1 LPSLSGVDG
10 GSGVD
15 GPVFVSAARAGVA
28 AREAASASTTRL
40 GLIRLSF
47 QNARPHP
54 ALYRL
59 PPDEPPDDAPPAD
72 EPPAAPPEDVPDESP
87 PLDPVPPTPGE
98 VLGMV
103 DVAPPDVPDVPV
115 LVPLVEGAPSM
126 IVL

>member
-15 GPVFVSAARAGVA
+15 GPVFVSAARAGIA
-28 AREAASASTTRL
+28 AREAASANTTRL
-40 GLIRLSF
+40 GFIRLSF
-47 QNARPHP
+47 QTRLHATF
-54 ALYRL
+54 YRL
-59 PPDEPPDDAPPAD
+59 PPDEPPADAPPAD
-72 EPPAAPPEDVPDESP
+72 EPPAAPPDESP